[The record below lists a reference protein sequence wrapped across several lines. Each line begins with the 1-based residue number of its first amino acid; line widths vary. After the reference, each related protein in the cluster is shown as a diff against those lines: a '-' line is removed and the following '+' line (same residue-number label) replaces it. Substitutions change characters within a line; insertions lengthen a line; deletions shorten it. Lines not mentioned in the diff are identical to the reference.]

1 MYNLV
6 RPKTLPNAKFCLIS
20 VPRCP
25 GFESRQLEERNL
37 DRMDPSRLM
46 NDTLSGEAKDQA
58 SLPLSRDSNR
68 NSQDMEPRGLSQ
80 ALQALTLCATP

>member
-1 MYNLV
+1 MSNF
-6 RPKTLPNAKFCLIS
+6 AS
-20 VPRCP
+20 CP

-37 DRMDPSRLM
+37 DRMEPSRLM

-68 NSQDMEPRGLSQ
+68 NPQDAKHHQSHED
-80 ALQALTLCATP
+80 